1 MEINMSRIA
10 VITDSNSGI
19 NFEDAKE
26 LGIKVLPMP
35 FLIDGKTYFEEI
47 SLSQEEFFEKLEN
60 DVDIST
66 SQPSPESVMKIWDEA
81 LEEAD
86 EVVYIPMSS
95 GLSSSCH
102 TALMLADDYDGKVQV
117 VDNQRISVTQRQ
129 SVLDA
134 MELAKRGLTA
144 VQIKEKLEKVK
155 FESSIYIMLDTL
167 KYLKKGGRITP
178 AAAAFGSALRLK
190 PGLTIQGEKLD
201 AYTIAKTKKQGVKKM
216 LAAIEDDINK
226 RFGGTDHMENI
237 HMEIAHTKNPEAAED
252 LKQQIIEKFGVTEV
266 DLYPLSLSIA
276 CHIGPGS
283 IAVACS
289 KVID

>member
-1 MEINMSRIA
+1 MSRIA